1 MPLIEDLMNPDI
13 DLNNKTTIPVI
24 KKKSSTEITK
34 KIVKNRTKNNDND
47 NDNDNDKNTKNED
60 DESVQPDDLN
70 LKYQKKS
77 PKEHIKD
84 LPDTYI
90 GSIIKETTN
99 IYTIQERSITI
110 ANSITTDNVLDESIS
125 NTYDNSKGVCDS
137 TGDCNSTGEVECD
150 VDCNSTVEGEIYNK
164 YRIVTKEIEY
174 VPGLRSIIEEILV
187 NAFDNMNRINQKI
200 ITEKKKLKKV
210 SYIKVWTN
218 RESGQITIENDGEG
232 IDVAKHPDKE
242 VYDGYIPQMIFG
254 ELLTSGNYNK
264 SEKKIT
270 GGKNGYGAKLTNI
283 FSKYFKI
290 ETVDCIRKL
299 KYIQEYHNNM
309 DIICEPVIEEYKDVP
324 YTRISFIP
332 DYPKFSFD
340 GMTNDLEHMI
350 MKRTI
355 DMFACSHGQLEIYY
369 NDMSIKLQNF
379 TDYMKLYLEPEHLV
393 VACKPNDR
401 WEIGACMSP
410 NFTFQQISFVN
421 GINTQRGGK
430 HVEYIVKQITKKMVD
445 LIMKKKKTE
454 VKESFIKDNLMV
466 FVNATIENPN
476 FDSQTKDTL
485 TTLPRNFGSEC
496 NVPDVFIEKLAESG
510 ILDRA
515 LALSE
520 FRDSQALKKTDG
532 VKKKR
537 ILDIPKLD
545 DAHWAGSKKAD
556 QCTLILTEGDSAKS
570 MATAGISVIPN
581 GHDLYGVYPL
591 RGKLLNTRDKED
603 IILAQNKEICDIKKI
618 LALQEDM
625 EYKDVST
632 LRYGR
637 IMLMTDSDVDGSHI
651 KGLVINF
658 LSKWPSLMKLTGF
671 VTSLL
676 TPIVKVWKK
685 GNKKGKLDAINFYT
699 LTAYNDWL
707 QVNNNGKGYET
718 KYYKGLGSS
727 TPQEGKEYFR
737 NFKMVTYH
745 WDEAAASSVDMAF
758 SKERADDRK
767 TWLANY
773 DINSILDINQ
783 SRITISDFINKDLI
797 HFSNYDN
804 HRSIPSIFDGL
815 KPSLRK
821 IMYCSFK
828 RNLRSEIKVA
838 QLAGYVSEH
847 GAYHHGEASLN
858 GAIVNLAQ
866 NYVGTN
872 NINLLMPE
880 GQFGCLAPDT
890 PILMW
895 SGEIKNAE
903 DIKIGDKLVGDDG
916 NVRNVLKLT
925 QGIDDMYE
933 LKNSQNNKLTVNSQ
947 HILTLYYTKNFE
959 LKWKQSSRE
968 WYFNYFNGSTIA
980 SCGIITNE
988 LEKTKI
994 NKTEGLNI
1002 ITVELNKLKT
1012 KYNTSKIID
1021 IKIADYIKLS
1031 NYNKK
1036 SLFMISNTKCINW
1049 AKQDVPI
1056 DPYIFGACFG
1066 DGVHL
1071 GKGFTSVDEEIIK
1084 SFVILGHTINV
1095 EITHH
1100 KNKNHDGY
1108 HYSIR
1113 EKGTG
1118 TLPAIGNKENSVDKC
1133 ISCLTT
1139 TNNSNHNVCVC
1150 DWHLDFEMDINYKP
1164 QKINQITEILRKN
1177 NLFKNKHIPDV
1188 YLINDKETRLQLLA
1202 GFIDTDGTIR
1212 NNNTNNVHIDISQC
1226 KRLHENLILSLEKI
1240 CKSLGFATSIY
1251 NEKTNTNTSKA
1262 ESKTQ
1267 LTLRIYGDNIDEIPT
1282 RIARK
1287 KIIVNKTKNK
1297 YTKLMHFTKF
1307 NINYLGKNKFCGWS
1321 IDKNERF
1328 LLGNYFVTHNSRL
1341 LNGADSAAPRYIFT
1355 YLSKIT
1361 HILFNKDDQPLL
1373 KACEDD
1379 GQMVEPHF
1387 YMPILPIILING
1399 TTGIGTGWSSSIPQ
1413 FNPLD
1418 IITNIRNLMN
1428 EQHIQTLTPW
1438 YRGFTGTIRKVAP
1451 NKWISKGRYKVLDT
1465 DSIEITELPI
1475 GYSTQAFKELL
1486 DNYEKGYKTNEPE
1499 DKPKRTKAGNISSAG
1514 NTTQTRKPRWVDF
1527 ADSTG
1532 RLVKSYK
1539 NESSDA
1545 LVKFTIKFENGVLTK
1560 LLSDT
1565 DKNGLTELDKI
1576 FQLTTSISC
1585 NNTMNL
1591 YNENNKLMNF
1601 KSAEDILNYY
1611 YEKRLHY
1618 YELRRQNL
1626 IKIKEQE
1633 VLMTSTRARFI
1644 LDVINEKIKIRNIPK
1659 RDVIAQLEKL
1669 EYPIMIDGSLVEQD
1683 KLTEKQ
1689 IKDDVGTFDFLISM
1703 PIYCLTKEKVEE
1715 LLKEKEKHIQE
1726 LETLRQKTHKILW
1739 EEDLTVFENEYKKHM
1754 DDFYD
1759 YMGID
1764 PKKLETLT
1772 IKNIQRKVTITK
1784 RSSTAPSTI
1793 NSSTQSPADSNH
1805 VSTVTSDNDD

>member
-1 MPLIEDLMNPDI
+1 MPLVEDLMNPDI
-13 DLNNKTTIPVI
+13 DITEKTAKPII
-24 KKKSSTEITK
+24 KK
-34 KIVKNRTKNNDND
+34 KIVKVTAKNSEKDTS
-47 NDNDNDKNTKNED
+47 KHIE
-60 DESVQPDDLN
+60 EEEPAQPDDLN

-99 IYTIQERSITI
+99 IYTIQERSKSTS
-110 ANSITTDNVLDESIS
+110 NTTGNTDASNTASNTDINMDGNTESIS
-125 NTYDNSKGVCDS
+125 DA
-137 TGDCNSTGEVECD
+137 GE
-150 VDCNSTVEGEIYNK
+150 TYNK

-200 ITEKKKLKKV
+200 ATEKKKLKKV
-210 SYIKVWTN
+210 TYIKVWTN
-218 RESGQITIENDGEG
+218 SETGQITIENDGEG

-264 SEKKIT
+264 NEKKIT

-290 ETVDCIRKL
+290 ETVDRIRKL
-299 KYIQEYHNNM
+299 KYTQEYRDNM
-309 DIICEPVIEEYKDVP
+309 DIIGEPVIEDYKEVP

-332 DYPKFSFD
+332 DYPKFSFE
-340 GMTNDLEHMI
+340 GMTDDLEHMI

-355 DMFACSHGQLEIYY
+355 DMFACSHGQLEIFY
-369 NDMSIKLQNF
+369 NDMPVKLQTF
-379 TDYMKLYLEPEHLV
+379 TDYMKLYLEPDHLV

-466 FVNATIENPN
+466 FVNSTIENPS

-496 NVPDVFIEKLAESG
+496 NVPDAFIEKLAESG

-515 LALSE
+515 VALSE

-556 QCTLILTEGDSAKS
+556 QCTLILTEGDSAKA
-570 MATAGISVIPN
+570 MAIAGISVIPN
-581 GHDLYGVYPL
+581 GHDLYGIYPL

-603 IILAQNKEICDIKKI
+603 ILIAQNKEICDIKKI

-685 GNKKGKLDAINFYT
+685 TDKKGKLNATAFYT
-699 LTAYNDWL
+699 LSAFNDWL
-707 QVNNNGKGYET
+707 EANNSGKGYEI

-745 WDEAAASSVDMAF
+745 WDDAAAATVDMAF
-758 SKERADDRK
+758 NKERADDRK
-767 TWLANY
+767 TWLQDYDANT
-773 DINSILDINQ
+773 ILDINQ
-783 SRITISDFINKDLI
+783 SSVTISDFINKDLI
-797 HFSNYDN
+797 HFSNDDN
-804 HRSIPSIFDGL
+804 HRSIPNIFDGL

-821 IMYCSFK
+821 IMYCCFK
-828 RNLRSEIKVA
+828 RNLRSEIRVA

-858 GAIVNLAQ
+858 GAIINLAQ
-866 NYVGTN
+866 NYIGTN

-880 GQFGCLAPDT
+880 GQFG
-890 PILMW
+890 
-895 SGEIKNAE
+895 
-903 DIKIGDKLVGDDG
+903 
-916 NVRNVLKLT
+916 
-925 QGIDDMYE
+925 
-933 LKNSQNNKLTVNSQ
+933 
-947 HILTLYYTKNFE
+947 
-959 LKWKQSSRE
+959 SRV
-968 WYFNYFNGSTIA
+968 FNG
-980 SCGIITNE
+980 
-988 LEKTKI
+988 K
-994 NKTEGLNI
+994 
-1002 ITVELNKLKT
+1002 
-1012 KYNTSKIID
+1012 
-1021 IKIADYIKLS
+1021 
-1031 NYNKK
+1031 
-1036 SLFMISNTKCINW
+1036 
-1049 AKQDVPI
+1049 
-1056 DPYIFGACFG
+1056 
-1066 DGVHL
+1066 
-1071 GKGFTSVDEEIIK
+1071 
-1084 SFVILGHTINV
+1084 
-1095 EITHH
+1095 
-1100 KNKNHDGY
+1100 
-1108 HYSIR
+1108 
-1113 EKGTG
+1113 
-1118 TLPAIGNKENSVDKC
+1118 
-1133 ISCLTT
+1133 
-1139 TNNSNHNVCVC
+1139 
-1150 DWHLDFEMDINYKP
+1150 
-1164 QKINQITEILRKN
+1164 
-1177 NLFKNKHIPDV
+1177 
-1188 YLINDKETRLQLLA
+1188 
-1202 GFIDTDGTIR
+1202 
-1212 NNNTNNVHIDISQC
+1212 
-1226 KRLHENLILSLEKI
+1226 
-1240 CKSLGFATSIY
+1240 
-1251 NEKTNTNTSKA
+1251 
-1262 ESKTQ
+1262 
-1267 LTLRIYGDNIDEIPT
+1267 
-1282 RIARK
+1282 
-1287 KIIVNKTKNK
+1287 
-1297 YTKLMHFTKF
+1297 
-1307 NINYLGKNKFCGWS
+1307 
-1321 IDKNERF
+1321 
-1328 LLGNYFVTHNSRL
+1328 
-1341 LNGADSAAPRYIFT
+1341 DSAAPRYIHTFI
-1355 YLSKIT
+1355 SKIT
-1361 HILFNKDDQPLL
+1361 HILFNKDDQALL
-1373 KACEDD
+1373 TPVIDD
-1379 GQMVEPHF
+1379 GETVEPLF

-1399 TTGIGTGWSSSIPQ
+1399 TQGIGTGWSSSIPQ

-1418 IITNIRNLMN
+1418 VISNIRRLMN
-1428 EQHIQTLTPW
+1428 DQEIQTLTPW
-1438 YRGFTGTIRKVAP
+1438 YRGFTGHIRRIAL
-1451 NKWISKGRYKVLDT
+1451 NKWLSKGRYKVLDT

-1475 GYSTQAFKELL
+1475 GYSTQTFKELL
-1486 DNYEKGYKTNEPE
+1486 DTYEKGYKTSETDE
-1499 DKPKRTKAGNISSAG
+1499 KPKRGKA
-1514 NTTQTRKPRWVDF
+1514 TTTTTTSTRKPRWVDF

-1532 RLVKSYK
+1532 RLIKSYK

-1545 LVKFTIKFENGVLTK
+1545 QVKFTIKFENGVLTK

-1576 FQLTTSISC
+1576 FQMTTSISC

-1601 KSAEDILNYY
+1601 KSAEDILKYY

-1618 YELRRQNL
+1618 YELRRQHL
-1626 IKIKEQE
+1626 IKIKAQE
-1633 VLMTSTRARFI
+1633 VLTISTRARFI

-1659 RDVIAQLEKL
+1659 SEVIAQLDKL
-1669 EYPIMIDGSLVEQD
+1669 EYPIMIDGVLVEQD
-1683 KLTEKQ
+1683 NLTQQQ
-1689 IKDDVGTFDFLISM
+1689 IEDEVGNYDFLISM
-1703 PIYCLTKEKVEE
+1703 PIYSLTKEKVEE

-1726 LETLRQKTHKILW
+1726 LETLRQKTDKILW
-1739 EEDLTVFENEYKKHM
+1739 EEDLKIFEIEYKKHM
-1754 DDFYD
+1754 DEFYD

-1772 IKNIQRKVTITK
+1772 IKPVQRKITVTK
-1784 RSSTAPSTI
+1784 RSSAAPSTMT
-1793 NSSTQSPADSNH
+1793 SATQSPAASSRA
-1805 VSTVTSDNDD
+1805 STVTSDNEETDN